1 MVKRDTLAREKAELK
16 RKVKEEKEAREVI
29 DEIVAKN
36 KQKKLLI
43 DRARPKDNMT
53 WAEMQEVQERMREE
67 RIALRI
73 VEMSSRIGK
82 LGSQLVSQSAG
93 LVLYFYYST

>member
-1 MVKRDTLAREKAELK
+1 MIKRDTLARDKAELK
-16 RKVKEEKEAREVI
+16 RKIKEEKEAREVI
-29 DEIVAKN
+29 EEVEAKN
-36 KQKKLLI
+36 RQKKVLI
-43 DRARPKDNMT
+43 DRARQKDNMT

-82 LGSQLVSQSAG
+82 
-93 LVLYFYYST
+93 

>member
-1 MVKRDTLAREKAELK
+1 MIKRDTLARDKAELK
-16 RKVKEEKEAREVI
+16 RKIKEEKEARELIEEV
-29 DEIVAKN
+29 EAKN
-36 KQKKLLI
+36 RQKKVLI
-43 DRARPKDNMT
+43 DRARQKDNMT

-82 LGSQLVSQSAG
+82 
-93 LVLYFYYST
+93 